1 MRCYHPTEQIHSIS
15 VLSTSLEGFKMM
27 LSKALLILGFLSF
40 SITASTGLPNIVFI
54 LMDDVDVDLT
64 GLKV

>member
-1 MRCYHPTEQIHSIS
+1 
-15 VLSTSLEGFKMM
+15 MM

-40 SITASTGLPNIVFI
+40 SITASSGLPNIVFI